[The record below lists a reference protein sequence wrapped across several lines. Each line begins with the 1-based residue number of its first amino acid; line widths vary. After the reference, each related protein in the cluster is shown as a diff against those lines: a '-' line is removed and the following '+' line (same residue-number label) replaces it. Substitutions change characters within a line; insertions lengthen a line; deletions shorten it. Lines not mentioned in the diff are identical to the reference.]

1 MNPLRLRK
9 TRSRRV
15 FDRDL
20 PSALWEVVDVPNL
33 YLSRHNES
41 SGSNY
46 KQLHWSFIADQ
57 YALTSNTALQG
68 IIDQQ
73 FATRK
78 EALQALEAALML
90 EEDAQ

>member
-1 MNPLRLRK
+1 MNSFRLRK
-9 TRSRRV
+9 TSSRRV
-15 FDRDL
+15 FGREL

-33 YLSRHNES
+33 YLSRHLS

-46 KQLHWSFIADQ
+46 KQLHWSFIANQ

-73 FATRK
+73 FTTRR
-78 EALQALEAALML
+78 EALQALEVVMLL
-90 EEDAQ
+90 EEDDK